1 MVPSRTVVVAIL
13 AAILVGSATG
23 WWAGG
28 HDDGATAA
36 VVIEVVD
43 GDTIRVRTADG
54 GTDTVR
60 ILGVDTPET
69 KHPSKPVECF
79 GPEATEFTRSRLL
92 GANVI
97 LEDDV
102 EPRDRYDRRL
112 ASVIVDG
119 GRFEMELLAGGY
131 ARLLVIPPNEAH
143 ARAGL
148 EAELEARRAGRG
160 LWGSC

>member
-13 AAILVGSATG
+13 AAILAGSALG
-23 WWAGG
+23 WWAGRNDPG
-28 HDDGATAA
+28 TTAA

-54 GTDTVR
+54 VTDTVR

-69 KHPSKPVECF
+69 KHPEKPVECF
-79 GPEATEFTRSRLL
+79 GSEASAFTEARLL
-92 GANVI
+92 GAEVT
-97 LEDDV
+97 LVDDV
-102 EPRDRYDRRL
+102 EPRDIYDRRL
-112 ASVIVDG
+112 ASVVIDG

-148 EAELEARRAGRG
+148 EAELDARRAGRG
-160 LWGSC
+160 LWGVC